1 MRKVKGIDA
10 ATYEVLAAAYQKA
23 DMAVRAENVGA
34 YRTKT
39 TKAGDFL
46 YVYCYPLIATSAIRE
61 QRRALDDLRKGRA
74 PFSARVKYARYNNKR
89 RMLYVEQL
97 AHANFGIGS
106 FHVTL
111 TYERQDYDIRNDR
124 DPLIFRTRDEAKR
137 ELTNW
142 FARVKRLLKRHG
154 VDLAKFKWLR
164 VTVTKE
170 GNKEGEQ
177 QPDRHHHH
185 VLLDG
190 VPEEL
195 RGEIER
201 LWPYGFC
208 NADRLQPGRNDGI
221 ARVAQ
226 YVARQEGAANG
237 SHQAN
242 ERSWTC
248 SKNLARPKV
257 TVSDSRISRRRV
269 MQIAADV
276 RRDGRDI
283 LEAIYP
289 GYRTTQDDIEVTV
302 SDFCAGAY
310 IRARLRRIEQEDGRR
325 KEGVA

>member
-1 MRKVKGIDA
+1 MKRMKGIDA
-10 ATYEVLAAAYQKA
+10 ELYEVLAAAYQKA
-23 DMAVRAENVGA
+23 DMEVRTENVGA

-39 TKAGDFL
+39 TKAGEFL
-46 YVYCYPLIATSAIRE
+46 YVQCYPLITASANRE
-61 QRRALDDLRKGRA
+61 QRGRLDDLKKEKA
-74 PFSARVKYARYNNKR
+74 PFAARVKYMRYNNKR

-97 AHANFGIGS
+97 CNANFGKGS

-111 TYERQDYDIRNDR
+111 TYEVQDYDLRNSL
-124 DPLIFRTRDEAKR
+124 DPLIFRTRDEAKK

-154 VDLAKFKWLR
+154 VDLKNFKWLR

-170 GNKEGEQ
+170 GCKEGEQ
-177 QPDRHHHH
+177 RPDRHHHH

-201 LWPYGFC
+201 LWPHGFC
-208 NADRLQPGRNDGI
+208 NADRLQPDRNNGV

-226 YVARQEGAANG
+226 YVARQEGSANG
-237 SHQAN
+237 SHRRS
-242 ERSWTC
+242 ERSWSC
-248 SKNLARPKV
+248 SKNMERPKT
-257 TVSDSRISRRRV
+257 TVSDSKISRRRV

-276 RRDGRDI
+276 RRDGRDL
-283 LEAIYP
+283 LEKIYP
-289 GYRTTQDDIEVTV
+289 GYKTTQDDIEVTV

-310 IRARLRRIEQEDGRR
+310 IRARLRRIDKDDGRR
-325 KEGVA
+325 REGAA